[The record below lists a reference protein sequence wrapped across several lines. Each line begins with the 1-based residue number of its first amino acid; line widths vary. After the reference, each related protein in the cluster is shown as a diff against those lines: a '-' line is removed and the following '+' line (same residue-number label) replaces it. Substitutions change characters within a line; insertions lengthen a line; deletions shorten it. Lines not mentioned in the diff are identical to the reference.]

1 MKVIDK
7 HIRLN
12 SAIAIKIE
20 DYAKEKTITFNK
32 AIIELL
38 ESSFDKN
45 VSLEYLE
52 KLEDKIS
59 KVYYKQKDILSFL
72 EQMYSDFEFDNIT
85 DPRLSSTLNE
95 LKKRQRRN
103 IIND

>member
-12 SAIAIKIE
+12 SNTAFKIE
-20 DYAKEKTITFNK
+20 CYAKEKAITFNK
-32 AIIELL
+32 ALIELI
-38 ESSFDKN
+38 ESSFDKKN
-45 VSLEYLE
+45 FSECLD
-52 KLEDKIS
+52 KLENKIT
-59 KVYYKQKDILSFL
+59 KVYYKQKDTLSFL

-85 DPRLSSTLNE
+85 DPRLSKALNE
-95 LKKRQRRN
+95 LKERQRRN